1 MAVAPREAV
10 FRARGLS
17 KVYRMG
23 EVAVHALR
31 SVDLELYEGEFVV
44 LLGPSGSDGRSC
56 DPPGQRRDRRSTPQR
71 DEGETC

>member
-1 MAVAPREAV
+1 MAAAPREAV

-31 SVDLELYEGEFVV
+31 SVDLDLYEGEFVV
-44 LLGPSGSDGRSC
+44 LLGPSGSGKSWSRLMNA
-56 DPPGQRRDRRSTPQR
+56 R
-71 DEGETC
+71 